1 MEDREYSELDLYDEI
16 KQAFPTLSQEESEAA
31 LVLAEERIAAQ
42 GTTLE
47 RYMKYRYPAG
57 LSRRFDQTADNHPD
71 KYLQHL
77 PEDAKKLVE
86 TGETGGFPA
95 FVAASA
101 SIFRRQLKSKLLE
114 RAEQAFAVKNGE
126 WTVEREERFAE
137 GFEEYI
143 RTKNAK
149 DGRLENVYKK
159 APEFFQNIYKRL
171 DCIIDISPN
180 VRSGYETLFQPH
192 ILKNGKEDYIFNQQQ
207 YEARLRNIAAG
218 RKEGM
223 WVDLGITPPIY
234 ERLAFPR
241 RVLMTTQAHL
251 ENIMR
256 EKDMFNPQ
264 RHGLSVDILKQI
276 PEKLKKPILILQSDT
291 NPEDIVS
298 VVELLDK
305 DNAPLVAPIAHN
317 RSGIYNHAKI
327 QINHV
332 KSIYGKDGNFIA
344 WRDEAIKEN
353 RILYMNKKIS
363 RTFPRSDPSSV
374 RLSGASILITDRLQL
389 PADQDVSG
397 FYIKNIARYKEI
409 VKGFSEKTQKN
420 SFQENAG
427 ARPAKE
433 ANMDGHSQHEEYGEE
448 TGGGEPLHPKEEF
461 AARGAAEPE
470 EPAKEAG
477 QAVPKGL
484 EAETRDEEARNFA
497 EPASSGFEQSE
508 GAETPG
514 AEKGRT
520 VSEGVED
527 EEEAWKSDAE
537 KGVDLMRE
545 YTRLS
550 ADSKSDERSLQAC
563 RSAVS
568 GHWYMLKH
576 IDPQFKTHGVCMD
589 AVGQSGRALQFV
601 EKGGLEKEELFEICE
616 TAARKNPE
624 AIRWV
629 KDEFGFDGRDM
640 AALCVAAV
648 KSDVSALRCMKEEW
662 KTQAVLER
670 AIEENGLALERV
682 KPEDRSAELC
692 AKAVGNNPLALKY
705 APEKAQAP
713 EMCAA
718 AVKSAGAVL
727 RHVREDLKTPEL
739 CLEAVRRRGSALEYV
754 PEPLQTPEMRL
765 TSVRQNGYNLR
776 YAREQTSELC
786 LEAVR
791 RRGGALK
798 YVKEKMPEVCLEAVK
813 EDRGAL
819 IHLFPE
825 GARPVDNSP
834 QSFEA
839 NVKALVA
846 ERKFAAKDAAG
857 ILRAGM
863 EEEDRGRLASFLEE
877 KLKADETPSLAKLFE
892 KWEAEARFPNSL
904 GTEGFYK
911 HPDAAVK
918 EARYSEHLKE
928 SLRKG
933 YEQPVFSI
941 GEEKGGS
948 RGALLAKLFGKDSR
962 ASPDR
967 LLNPFSP
974 DAVERMKEAAK
985 IGVVFADERR
995 RDAQLAFMKEHLPEV
1010 HKIVMETLRRQ
1021 ERPAPLVI
1029 GGARTERGRSQARK
1043 PAGPDRGR

>member
-1 MEDREYSELDLYDEI
+1 MEDRDYSELDLYGEI
-16 KQAFPTLSQEESEAA
+16 KEAFPTLSQEESEAA

-57 LSRRFDQTADNHPD
+57 LSRRLDQTADNHPD

-86 TGETGGFPA
+86 TAETGGFPA

-114 RAEQAFAVKNGE
+114 RAEQAFGVTNGE
-126 WTVEREERFAE
+126 WTEARKERFAK

-143 RTKNAK
+143 RTKNTK

-180 VRSGYETLFQPH
+180 VLSGYETLFQPH

-207 YEARLRNIAAG
+207 YEARLRDIAAG

-298 VVELLDK
+298 IVELLDK

-332 KSIYGKDGNFIA
+332 KSIYGKDSNFIA

-420 SFQENAG
+420 SFQESAG

-433 ANMDGHSQHEEYGEE
+433 ANMDGHSPHEGYGEE
-448 TGGGEPLHPKEEF
+448 TGGGEPPLTQEEF
-461 AARGAAEPE
+461 AARNAAEL
-470 EPAKEAG
+470 AKEAG
-477 QAVPKGL
+477 QAVRKDL
-484 EAETRDEEARNFA
+484 EAGARNFA
-497 EPASSGFEQSE
+497 ESASSGFEQSE
-508 GAETPG
+508 DAETPG

-527 EEEAWKSDAE
+527 EEAEWKSDAE

-616 TAARKNPE
+616 TAARKSPE

-648 KSDVSALRCMKEEW
+648 KSDVSALRYMKEEW

-670 AIEENGLALERV
+670 AVEESGLALEHV

-692 AKAVGNNPLALKY
+692 AKAVGNNPFALKY
-705 APEKAQAP
+705 APEKAQTP

-718 AVKSAGAVL
+718 AVKSAGGVL

-765 TSVRQNGYNLR
+765 MSVRQNGYNLR
-776 YAREQTSELC
+776 YAREQTPELC

-791 RRGGALK
+791 RSGGALK
-798 YVKEKMPEVCLEAVK
+798 YVKEKTPEVCLEAVK

-825 GARPVDNSP
+825 GARPLDNSP

-863 EEEDRGRLASFLEE
+863 EEEDRGRLAHFLEE
-877 KLKADETPSLAKLFE
+877 KIKAGEAPSVAKLFE
-892 KWEAEARFPNSL
+892 KWEDEARFLDRL
-904 GTEGFYK
+904 GAEGFYK

-918 EARYSEHLKE
+918 EAYYFEHLKE

-948 RGALLAKLFGKDSR
+948 RGALLAKPFGKDSR
-962 ASPDR
+962 ASPDN

-974 DAVERMKEAAK
+974 EAVERMKEAAK

-995 RDAQLAFMKEHLPEV
+995 RGAQLAFMKEHLPEV

-1029 GGARTERGRSQARK
+1029 GDTRTERGRSQAGK